1 MDFRRWQ
8 VCKERFRDFVN
19 SLSVAVDNNR
29 RCSVRNRNRNR
40 NKKLFDNARNLRRDV
55 RDYSADEDD
64 GILELGTDG
73 GGDNVEV

>member
-1 MDFRRWQ
+1 MQ
-8 VCKERFRDFVN
+8 HKKQTQE
-19 SLSVAVDNNR
+19 
-29 RCSVRNRNRNR
+29 NR